1 MSTVRITASPDAVA
15 RHLNPAA
22 LVRNLWRHRGLIAQ
36 FTRREIEGRYKSS
49 VLGFGWSFV
58 TPLVLLLIYTFV
70 FGVVFRSRWPGTKT
84 TSLSEFGLVLFAG
97 LIAFNIFSECLLR
110 ASALIVSVPNYVK
123 RVVFPLEVLAV
134 SVLGS
139 ALFHALISLSV
150 LVSAQLVLTG
160 RLEATLVW
168 LPLAALPLI
177 FLSLGLTWFVASLGV
192 FVRDLPYAI
201 TLLVQILFFVT
212 PIFYPLE
219 QVPGSFRTVIGFNPL
234 TSVVENFRRVI
245 FLGAVPEWIELSLWL
260 VLTAAAMVLGYA
272 WFMKTKKAFADVV

>member
-1 MSTVRITASPDAVA
+1 
-15 RHLNPAA
+15 
-22 LVRNLWRHRGLIAQ
+22 
-36 FTRREIEGRYKSS
+36 
-49 VLGFGWSFV
+49 
-58 TPLVLLLIYTFV
+58 
-70 FGVVFRSRWPGTKT
+70 
-84 TSLSEFGLVLFAG
+84 
-97 LIAFNIFSECLLR
+97 
-110 ASALIVSVPNYVK
+110 
-123 RVVFPLEVLAV
+123 
-134 SVLGS
+134 
-139 ALFHALISLSV
+139 
-150 LVSAQLVLTG
+150 
-160 RLEATLVW
+160 
-168 LPLAALPLI
+168 
-177 FLSLGLTWFVASLGV
+177 VASLGV